1 MIKFFFPM
9 NKFSFLSPIN
19 LFTQSPLPTRISN
32 PPPQFPFASRP
43 MFSTENQPTRI
54 FQHEPSPTEP
64 ILSVPEPLPKT
75 REQIIQP
82 PAPLPVAR
90 RLSTNSM
97 DLFVNELYEQMID
110 PLVRETT
117 CNIFE

>member
-1 MIKFFFPM
+1 
-9 NKFSFLSPIN
+9 
-19 LFTQSPLPTRISN
+19 
-32 PPPQFPFASRP
+32 

-54 FQHEPSPTEP
+54 FQNQPSPTEP
-64 ILSVPEPLPKT
+64 ILSTVSIPEPLPKT

-82 PAPLPVAR
+82 SAPLPVAR

-97 DLFVNELYEQMID
+97 DVFANELYEQMID